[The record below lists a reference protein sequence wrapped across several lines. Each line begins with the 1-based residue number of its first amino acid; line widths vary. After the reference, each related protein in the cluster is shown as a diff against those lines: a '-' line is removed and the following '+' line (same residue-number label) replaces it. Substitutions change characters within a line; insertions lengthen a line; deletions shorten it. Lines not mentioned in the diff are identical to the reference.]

1 MKNILYSILACALF
15 TNSLLAQSRAPTSIE
30 ISIFTFEYAEGYQTV
45 LLNTK
50 KDTYDELRL
59 SSANILGP
67 FKVLLSEE
75 RELGLYR
82 RDQTED
88 GETIYPSI
96 ARVKIP
102 ADIREPLLV
111 LVPTPGEQAYASLV
125 IDRSLGDFPKGTFKL
140 INFSNKDIRALIGK
154 TRVFAASKKVTPF
167 NPFSNEEDLLDVHF
181 QYKTEESWKTF
192 GRTRWVNEE
201 SGRTLLCA
209 FYDEDRNRMQ
219 IRGIP
224 LRR

>member
-1 MKNILYSILACALF
+1 MKNILYGILACALF
-15 TNSLLAQSRAPTSIE
+15 TTSLFAQSRAPTSIE

-45 LLNTK
+45 LLNSK

-102 ADIREPLLV
+102 AKIKEPLLV

-125 IDRSLGDFPKGTFKL
+125 IDRSLSDFPEGTFKL

-154 TRVFAASKKVTPF
+154 TRVFAASRKVTPF

-181 QYKTEESWKTF
+181 QYKSEESWKTF
-192 GRTRWVNEE
+192 GRTRWVNEQA
-201 SGRTLLCA
+201 GRTLLCA
-209 FYDEDRNRMQ
+209 FFDEDRNRMQ